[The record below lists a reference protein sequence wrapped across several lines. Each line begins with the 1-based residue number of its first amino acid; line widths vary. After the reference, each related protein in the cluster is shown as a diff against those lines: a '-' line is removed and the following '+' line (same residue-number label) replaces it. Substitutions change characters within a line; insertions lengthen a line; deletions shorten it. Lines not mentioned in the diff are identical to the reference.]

1 MLRRALLI
9 AGGLLILAAVA
20 LFAHASWPGVA
31 LYSAFYGVLVV
42 GGILFERSAY
52 RPRIQR
58 QRAGWQP
65 TGERFTDPVSGVLT
79 EVWFNPET
87 GERDYRPV

>member
-9 AGGLLILAAVA
+9 VGGLLLLAALV
-20 LFAHASWPGVA
+20 LFTHPPLLGIA
-31 LYSAFYGVLVV
+31 LYLAFYGILVV

-58 QRAGWQP
+58 SHAGWQR
-65 TGERFTDPVSGVLT
+65 TGERFTDPVSGALT

-87 GERDYRPV
+87 GERDYRSV

>member
-9 AGGLLILAAVA
+9 VGGLLILAAVA
-20 LFAHASWPGVA
+20 LLTRPSWIGVA
-31 LYSAFYGVLVV
+31 LYFGFYGVLVV

-58 QRAGWQP
+58 ERVGWQR
-65 TGERFTDPVSGVLT
+65 TGERFKDPVSGALT

-87 GERDYRPV
+87 GERDYRPA

>member
-1 MLRRALLI
+1 MLRRTLLI
-9 AGGLLILAAVA
+9 VGGLFILVA
-20 LFAHASWPGVA
+20 LVLFTHPPLIGVA
-31 LYSAFYGVLVV
+31 LYFAFYGVLVV

-52 RPRIQR
+52 RPPIHRM
-58 QRAGWQP
+58 RAGWQR
-65 TGERFTDPVSGVLT
+65 TEERFTDPVSGVLT

>member
-9 AGGLLILAAVA
+9 VGGLLILAAVA
-20 LFAHASWPGVA
+20 LSTHSSWTGVA
-31 LYSAFYGVLVV
+31 LYLAFYGVLVV

-52 RPRIQR
+52 RPRIQWK
-58 QRAGWQP
+58 RAGWRP

>member
-1 MLRRALLI
+1 MLRRIVLI
-9 AGGLLILAAVA
+9 AGGLLLLAALV
-20 LFAHASWPGVA
+20 LFTRPPLIGIA
-31 LYSAFYGVLVV
+31 LYLAFYGVLVV

-52 RPRIQR
+52 RPHVQR
-58 QRAGWQP
+58 TRPGWQR
-65 TGERFTDPVSGVLT
+65 TDERFTDPVSGVLT

>member
-1 MLRRALLI
+1 MLRRILLI
-9 AGGLLILAAVA
+9 VGGLFLVAALV
-20 LFAHASWPGVA
+20 LFTRPSSVGIA
-31 LYSAFYGVLVV
+31 LYLTFYGVLVV

-58 QRAGWQP
+58 TRAAWQR
-65 TGERFTDPVSGVLT
+65 TEERFTDPVSGVLT

>member
-1 MLRRALLI
+1 MLRRTLLI
-9 AGGLLILAAVA
+9 VGGLFLLAALV
-20 LFAHASWPGVA
+20 LFTHPSLLGAA
-31 LYSAFYGVLVV
+31 LYFAFYGVLIV
-42 GGILFERSAY
+42 GAILFERSAY

-58 QRAGWQP
+58 TRPGWQR
-65 TGERFTDPVSGVLT
+65 TEERFTDPVSGALT